1 MEKPATFVRQCA
13 TCIQARGSSQH
24 AIVHVVKTSARA
36 FKVALKEAREA
47 RVGPV
52 LVTGPELAPGPG
64 IFTGMPIR
72 GHRGGQ
78 NGIVNN
84 GLHECVPSED
94 TKGGQNGMAFE
105 VL

>member
-1 MEKPATFVRQCA
+1 MGQPAPVFAPSDGA
-13 TCIQARGSSQH
+13 TCMYKGESLSHH

-64 IFTGMPIR
+64 IITGI
-72 GHRGGQ
+72 
-78 NGIVNN
+78 
-84 GLHECVPSED
+84 GLQP
-94 TKGGQNGMAFE
+94 
-105 VL
+105 